1 MQPIVAGDPDGVTQI
16 ELDLL
21 EMASRAELMVT
32 RAADALVSL
41 DNDRADEVIASDDKV
56 DELDSR
62 IEASCLDFLAKGS
75 SDAGVDFIRVG
86 TMLKIATDVE
96 RVGDL
101 AVEIAR
107 CAKQIDRELGQSSH
121 VDIHRL
127 SAIARSAFHLAV
139 EAYVRKDLELVHR
152 ADEAEEAVDALFQ
165 ELQAQIHDHMRHRP
179 DEVVALSFLL
189 LGVNH
194 LERIGDHA
202 HNISSRVAYLLTGEL
217 RIHEPAAAN
226 GYNEPANDL

>member
-1 MQPIVAGDPDGVTQI
+1 MLPNADVDPPEVTQI

-32 RAADALVSL
+32 RATEALLSL
-41 DNDRADEVIASDDKV
+41 DNARADHVIASDDKV

-62 IEASCLDFLAKGS
+62 IEASCLNFLAQGS
-75 SDAGVDFIRVG
+75 SAVGADFIRVG
-86 TMLKIATDVE
+86 TLLKIATDVE

-107 CAKQIDRELGQSSH
+107 CAKQIDHELGQTSH
-121 VDIHRL
+121 VDLNRL
-127 SAIARSAFHLAV
+127 TALARSAFHFAV
-139 EAYVRKDLELVHR
+139 EAYVRKDLSLVRKAEESEELVDVMFH
-152 ADEAEEAVDALFQ
+152 
-165 ELQAQIHDHMRHRP
+165 ELQTQIHDMMRQKP
-179 DEVVALSFLL
+179 EEVVALSFLL

-202 HNISSRVAYLLTGEL
+202 HNISARVAYLLTGEL
-217 RIHEPAAAN
+217 RIHVPTPPS